1 MIQDKENF
9 SPAGLGRSVDG
20 KWGGSKW
27 AAMVTYEADKQ
38 TKIIGERV
46 SLFNWPKPKSFSL
59 VLRS

>member
-1 MIQDKENF
+1 M
-9 SPAGLGRSVDG
+9 GRSADV
-20 KWGGSKW
+20 KVGGSKW
-27 AAMVTYEADKQ
+27 ATMVTYEADKQ